1 MKNFMGKC
9 QWCGREIGVM
19 AEDQLEADRIVEA
32 TCYCEGAEI
41 ALKKEE
47 MRIEVDRLI
56 GEGCGETSDFK
67 PVNNEAYGVI
77 MNAAMATVEGT
88 LQGASFKVDG
98 TNIKITNSGKTKIK
112 RDYKYERSGKVG

>member
-1 MKNFMGKC
+1 MNNFMGKC

-19 AEDQLEADRIVEA
+19 AEDQMEADRIVEA
-32 TCYCEGAEI
+32 TCYCGGAEI

-67 PVNNEAYGVI
+67 PVKNEAYGVI

-112 RDYKYERSGKVG
+112 RDYKYERSGEVG